1 MGIISDVV
9 VAKTTDASNLCD
21 DINSKAF
28 LFEEMR
34 GLQIGEIVALFSVI
48 ESRSV
53 DEALYAEFPL
63 ASARDMDEGPWA
75 YTIPSTLVKR
85 LSELT
90 DDSIPAIAERW
101 VKEESAETIQG
112 ASPKL
117 LEDWLKKLRELSV
130 TANENEMTLFLRI
143 CL

>member
-1 MGIISDVV
+1 MGVISDVV
-9 VAKTTDASNLCD
+9 VAKKTDANALCE

-48 ESRSV
+48 HSRSV
-53 DEALYAEFPL
+53 SEALYAEFPL
-63 ASARDMDEGPWA
+63 ASARDADEGPWA
-75 YTIPSTLVKR
+75 YTIPSALVKR

-101 VKEESAETIQG
+101 VKEASAETIQG
-112 ASPKL
+112 VSPKL
-117 LEDWLKKLRELSV
+117 LEEWLKKLRKLSV
-130 TANENEMTLFLRI
+130 AANEKGMTLFLRI
-143 CL
+143 SL